1 MPTTIRQRV
10 QTIKSRKV
18 DEKVRM
24 SININ
29 DVIATEL
36 EVVLLALV
44 SDNDFIGS
52 CLGLLTHDVRNE
64 QVRVCKHLTFKIY
77 FENA

>member
-1 MPTTIRQRV
+1 MPLRQRV

-18 DEKVRM
+18 DEKIRM

-29 DVIATEL
+29 DVGAAEL

-44 SDNDFIGS
+44 SDNDLIGS

-64 QVRVCKHLTFKIY
+64 QARVF
-77 FENA
+77 